1 MSDKDVARIVR
12 PENKIKKKIGA
23 DVNLRE
29 ILQPD
34 VLQSA
39 QQIIMDKKDGFLAEA
54 KDSLLAMEEA
64 YSQINAHVEAAANLA
79 LLRREAELLRDR
91 SGTFGYHLGS
101 DISKSLA
108 RYTEQTDV
116 TNEHL
121 AVVMR
126 KHLDGLQIVFRQ
138 NVTDSG
144 GAIGMELLDGL
155 RKLIDKY
162 PATASQ

>member
-12 PENKIKKKIGA
+12 PENRIKKKIGA

-39 QQIIMDKKDGFLAEA
+39 QQIIMDKKDGFLIDA
-54 KDSLLAMEEA
+54 KESLLAMEGA
-64 YSQINAHVEAAANLA
+64 YSQITAHVATETNLSLLLREAAS
-79 LLRREAELLRDR
+79 LRDR

-101 DISKSLA
+101 DIAKSLA
-108 RYTEQTDV
+108 RYTEQTSAS
-116 TNEHL
+116 NEHL

-155 RKLIDKY
+155 RKLIEKY
-162 PATASQ
+162 PAAASQ

>member
-12 PENKIKKKIGA
+12 PENKIKKKIGT

-29 ILQPD
+29 ILQPE

-39 QQIIMDKKDGFLAEA
+39 QQIIMEKKDGFLAEA
-54 KDSLLAMEEA
+54 RDSMLAIEGA
-64 YSQINAHVEAAANLA
+64 YNQINAHEDAEPNLA
-79 LLRREAELLRDR
+79 LLRREAESLRDR

-101 DISKSLA
+101 DIAKSLA
-108 RYTEQTDV
+108 RYAEQTSLA
-116 TNEHL
+116 NEHL
-121 AVVMR
+121 AVVLR

-162 PATASQ
+162 PAATA